1 MLLWDQEME
10 PFEARLQEIRPARRL
25 EMAVDVL
32 DWTFDSFGSIE
43 ADDVREY
50 IANALRIGRDGV
62 AAQHEKLELPAD
74 MVEGFGE
81 VEENADES
89 GTSHLLSAVLAC
101 SEAPDGLTGE
111 VLYGVLS
118 FCYEGIL
125 DREEIPEWT
134 LESEAA
140 NGKCV
145 ATIEFQK
152 GKISEFLNHS
162 E

>member
-1 MLLWDQEME
+1 ME
-10 PFEARLQEIRPARRL
+10 SFEARLEEIRPTRRL

-32 DWTFDSFGSIE
+32 DWTFESFGSIE

-50 IANALRIGRDGV
+50 IEAALRIGRDGV
-62 AAQHEKLELPAD
+62 AAHHERLELPD
-74 MVEGFGE
+74 EMLEEFGE
-81 VEENADES
+81 VDENADES
-89 GTSHLLSAVLAC
+89 GTSHLLSAVLGC
-101 SEAPDGLTGE
+101 SDAPEGLTGE

-152 GKISEFLNHS
+152 SKISEFLNHS

>member
-1 MLLWDQEME
+1 
-10 PFEARLQEIRPARRL
+10 
-25 EMAVDVL
+25 MAVDVL
-32 DWTFDSFGSIE
+32 DWTFESFGSIE

-50 IANALRIGRDGV
+50 IETALRIGRDGV
-62 AAQHEKLELPAD
+62 AAHHERLDLPEKMLEEFEK
-74 MVEGFGE
+74 VEG
-81 VEENADES
+81 NADES
-89 GTSHLLSAVLAC
+89 GTSHLLSAVLGC
-101 SEAPDGLTGE
+101 SDAPEGLTGE

-134 LESEAA
+134 SESEAA
-140 NGKCV
+140 NAKCV

-152 GKISEFLNHS
+152 SKISEYLNQS